1 MFEKLLSVLPYNPG
15 LAHQLGFYGQRM
27 REEAVIRRTGLIF
40 LVLTFVVQFFAVISP
55 PQPTV
60 AASSNDLINGGVSS
74 AADAKAQCLR
84 DTQGYQHILHYY
96 GISCAAFD
104 GASTTT
110 IHSDADSNQYYSMG
124 HNPTGSAGETPVT
137 IDGAGT
143 LYWRHLSIWG
153 VPSWQVVHVTNNQ
166 GKAFYIMYACG
177 NLVTVGVPG
186 ASPLQAP
193 EQPAAPAPATPAP
206 PITTSYPGVI
216 PTPPPEWSGPAIITG
231 KRCQYNSSIPP
242 YSPLCYKPCAY
253 NSSIPATSEQC
264 YQPCQYNSLLPAT
277 SLECKPCDKSVSSQD
292 TIACVAVH
300 KTAGNVTA
308 GITNADGTTA
318 NPDDV
323 ILYTLYAQNNGK
335 ATVKGY
341 SFQENLNDVLDY
353 ADVSD
358 LHGGTI
364 SSANIVSWPAQDIK
378 AGQTATAQV
387 TVKVKNPIPQ
397 TPASTSDPAHF
408 DLVMTNV
415 YGNTINI
422 KVPGSLTKT
431 IETATTTSLP
441 NTGPGTSLF
450 LAAGIVMVAGYFYG
464 RARLLGRESELAIKE
479 VNSA

>member
-27 REEAVIRRTGLIF
+27 REEAVIRRTGLVF
-40 LVLTFVVQFFAVISP
+40 LALTFLVQFFAVISP

-110 IHSDADSNQYYSMG
+110 IHSDADNNQYYSMG

-137 IDGAGT
+137 INGAGT

-193 EQPAAPAPATPAP
+193 EQPTPPAPTPTPPAPTPTPAP
-206 PITTSYPGVI
+206 IPA
-216 PTPPPEWSGPAIITG
+216 PTPAPTPTPVAP
-231 KRCQYNSSIPP
+231 CQYNP
-242 YSPLCYKPCAY
+242 
-253 NSSIPATSEQC
+253 SIPATSSDCFKPCSYNKSIPATSDQC
-264 YQPCQYNSLLPAT
+264 FQPCQYNSSLPAT
-277 SLECKPCDKSVSSQD
+277 SPECKPCDKSVSSQD

-308 GITNADGTTA
+308 GIADADGTTA
-318 NPDDV
+318 NPGDV
-323 ILYTLYAQNNGK
+323 ILYTLYAQNTGK

-341 SFQENLNDVLDY
+341 VFQENLNDVLDY

-415 YGNTINI
+415 YGNTVNI

-464 RARLLGRESELAIKE
+464 RARLLARESELAVKE
-479 VNSA
+479 TNYA

>member
-1 MFEKLLSVLPYNPG
+1 MFEKLLALLPYNPG

-40 LVLTFVVQFFAVISP
+40 LVLTFAVQFFAVISP

-110 IHSDADSNQYYSMG
+110 IHSSADNNQYYSMG

-153 VPSWQVVHVTNNQ
+153 VPSWQVIHVTNNQ

-186 ASPLQAP
+186 ASPLQTP
-193 EQPAAPAPATPAP
+193 EQPAAPTPVPSTPTP
-206 PITTSYPGVI
+206 PPGASYPGTI
-216 PTPPPEWSGPAIITG
+216 PTPPPVWSGPVEIPVTSC
-231 KRCQYNSSIPP
+231 KYNPSISRL
-242 YSPLCYKPCAY
+242 SP
-253 NSSIPATSEQC
+253 NC

-277 SLECKPCDKSVSSQD
+277 SPQCKPCDKSISSQD
-292 TIACVAVH
+292 TIACVVVH
-300 KTAGNVTA
+300 KTAANVTA
-308 GITNADGTTA
+308 SIANADGTTA

-335 ATVKGY
+335 AIVKGY
-341 SFQENLNDVLDY
+341 VFQENLNDVLDY
-353 ADVSD
+353 ADVTD

-364 SSANIVSWPAQDIK
+364 NSVGIASWPARDIK
-378 AGQTATAQV
+378 AGVAAIVQV

-397 TPASTSDPAHF
+397 TPTSTSDPAHF

-422 KVPGSLTKT
+422 KVPGSVTKT

-450 LAAGIVMVAGYFYG
+450 LAASIVMIASYFYG
-464 RARLLGRESELAIKE
+464 RARLLARESELALKE
-479 VNSA
+479 GA